1 MTKRRSDPS
10 AGLCPC
16 GSGLLLEACCGPRL
30 DGSHPAP
37 TAEALMRSRYVA
49 YVRQDADYLRASWHP
64 DTCPEEFGFDTPVKW
79 LGLRVEQSEAGQ
91 EDDQQGVVRFAARY
105 KVNGRAGM
113 MQETSRFVRLDGRW
127 VYVDGKVCDD

>member
-1 MTKRRSDPS
+1 
-10 AGLCPC
+10 
-16 GSGLLLEACCGPRL
+16 
-30 DGSHPAP
+30 
-37 TAEALMRSRYVA
+37 MRSRYVA

-64 DTCPEEFGFDTPVKW
+64 DTCPEEFGFETPVKW

-127 VYVDGKVCDD
+127 VYVDGEVCDD

>member
-1 MTKRRSDPS
+1 M
-10 AGLCPC
+10 AVQACPC
-16 GSGLLLEACCGPRL
+16 GSGQAYPQCCGRWHA
-30 DGSHPAP
+30 GAAAP
-37 TAEALMRSRYVA
+37 DAEALMRSRYVA
-49 YVRQDADYLRASWHP
+49 YVRQDAGYLRASWHP
-64 DTCPEEFGFDTPVKW
+64 DTCPEEFGFETPVKW

-127 VYVDGKVCDD
+127 VYVDGEVCDD